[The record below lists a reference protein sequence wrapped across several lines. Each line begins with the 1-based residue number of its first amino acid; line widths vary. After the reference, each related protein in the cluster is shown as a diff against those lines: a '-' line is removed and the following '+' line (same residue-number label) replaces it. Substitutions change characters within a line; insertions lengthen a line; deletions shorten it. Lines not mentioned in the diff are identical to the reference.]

1 MKRLTLI
8 ALFAFFTA
16 GYVTLPSRASGIK
29 APETKWS
36 EVSRDPEFPYSEI
49 GLIYQT
55 VLDAMTRRYFRDFP
69 DLDAAHTEAMRAFI
83 RNEHPKERFITLMI
97 RDQAMDI
104 FRKAKGNPP
113 YWDSEEF
120 QSAYEL
126 TVNVSVPMA
135 RMIVGNAIDLYV
147 AKHVDKDPLKIELF
161 KMAQSEDDK
170 QYIAWVYGEVSIE
183 KFKEDQ
189 FAGNYEFQDGDRV
202 FGFSGGDW
210 ENLSG
215 RQGYIIVRGGKIHET
230 IITLMN

>member
-1 MKRLTLI
+1 MKRLITIVFI
-8 ALFAFFTA
+8 ALFTSACATPENKPVE
-16 GYVTLPSRASGIK
+16 GK

-55 VLDAMTRRYFRDFP
+55 VLDAMTERYFRDFP
-69 DLDAAHTEAMRAFI
+69 DLDAEHTKAMRAFI
-83 RNEHPKERFITLMI
+83 RNEHSKERFITLMV
-97 RDQAMDI
+97 RDQAVNI
-104 FRKAKGNPP
+104 FRNAKGNPS

-147 AKHVDKDPLKIELF
+147 AKHVDKDPIKIELF

-170 QYIAWVYGEVSIE
+170 QYIAWVYGEVSID

-189 FAGNYEFQDGDRV
+189 FTGDYDFQDGDRV

-215 RQGYIIVRGGKIHET
+215 RQGYIIVRGGKIHEI